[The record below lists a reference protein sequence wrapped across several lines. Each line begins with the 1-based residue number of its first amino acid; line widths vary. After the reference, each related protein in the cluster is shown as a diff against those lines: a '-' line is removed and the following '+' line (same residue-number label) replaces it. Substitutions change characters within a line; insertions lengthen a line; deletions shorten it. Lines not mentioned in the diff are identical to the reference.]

1 MELRFAVAGIEAWD
15 DPGPFDVILVNAVLQ
30 WIPDHAGL
38 LPALVSRLASGGALA
53 RRGGELVLRGAALS
67 VRPSGGLAD
76 HLLSPDEGRRSRDR
90 RMVQG

>member
-38 LPALVSRLASGGALA
+38 LPALVSRLASGGRA
-53 RRGGELVLRGAALS
+53 
-67 VRPSGGLAD
+67 RPSRRRVGTTGCCALCAPEWRSGG
-76 HLLSPDEGRRSRDR
+76 PPTITR
-90 RMVQG
+90 